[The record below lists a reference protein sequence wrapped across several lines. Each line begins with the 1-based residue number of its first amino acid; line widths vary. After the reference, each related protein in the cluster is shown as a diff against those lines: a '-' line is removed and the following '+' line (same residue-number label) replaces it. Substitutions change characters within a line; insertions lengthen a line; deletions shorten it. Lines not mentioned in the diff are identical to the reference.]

1 MFTPPEL
8 AWPQSRSARQ
18 RKEERLLTCAAI
30 LPGVVCRC
38 QERMGHCILVE
49 VAKVVRPISVA
60 LPLGDVFD
68 LTLPEIHF
76 GRPLLRSVSDG
87 SSPKNV
93 R

>member
-1 MFTPPEL
+1 
-8 AWPQSRSARQ
+8 
-18 RKEERLLTCAAI
+18 
-30 LPGVVCRC
+30 
-38 QERMGHCILVE
+38 MGHRTSVE